1 MLDTGNLLNF
11 IPKEWA
17 EGEGV
22 IVEGNDKPLALQ
34 TLNKVFMYNTV
45 GDKTF
50 TNCWDFVAEGV
61 APLFMG
67 VNSELV
73 GKNFLYMLTKD
84 TYADYLKDAFDAM
97 PDGAAKDRIAAEVE
111 EMKPEAEALM
121 LDAENAPY
129 ALAWIKLFC
138 EQYNEQTDDG
148 PICNTLVDQ
157 VRGGPVRPAGVLQ
170 ATAPFEESAGD
181 LREQRRPWR
190 RIRTAI
196 SGIGGYRLHATTCS
210 GAPTTLPR
218 CRGPRCAFIAY
229 MTTHRRT
236 ASPRGARTW
245 AVTARTRS
253 ACRITLRMVMWTV

>member
-97 PDGAAKDRIAAEVE
+97 PDGAAKGPHCGGSRRD
-111 EMKPEAEALM
+111 EA
-121 LDAENAPY
+121 
-129 ALAWIKLFC
+129 
-138 EQYNEQTDDG
+138 G
-148 PICNTLVDQ
+148 
-157 VRGGPVRPAGVLQ
+157 
-170 ATAPFEESAGD
+170 S
-181 LREQRRPWR
+181 
-190 RIRTAI
+190 
-196 SGIGGYRLHATTCS
+196 
-210 GAPTTLPR
+210 
-218 CRGPRCAFIAY
+218 
-229 MTTHRRT
+229 
-236 ASPRGARTW
+236 
-245 AVTARTRS
+245 RS
-253 ACRITLRMVMWTV
+253 ADARRRECAVCAGLYQAVL